1 MTPATKLVRSNL
13 EKNKL
18 DALFLSSPANI
29 SYLTD
34 SPSRDSYL
42 LISKKESIYLT
53 DSRYLQAAKETLRER
68 FSIEK
73 IDRSCYQT
81 LQALCSRLSI
91 KRLGFEEKHLS
102 YYSYRRI
109 TSSLEGKAKL
119 LPSGG
124 VVEGSREIK
133 SAKELNKIRH
143 ASRITKEALKFARRI
158 LTPGKT
164 ELEIAADLERFIKY
178 KGASDSA
185 FKLIVASGS
194 NSSYPHHLTSKRK
207 IKKNDL
213 VLIDIGVDYLG
224 YKSDLTRVFFLGKIN
239 PLVHN
244 VFDIVKEAQTQAI
257 KKVKPG
263 IPIRDIDLASRRRLS
278 EFGYGEYFIHNTGHG
293 IGLEV
298 HEAPNI
304 SSKESKLI
312 KAGMVFTIEPGVY
325 LPGKFGIRIED
336 LILVT
341 KKGAVLL

>member
-1 MTPATKLVRSNL
+1 MTPAINRVRAYL
-13 EKNKL
+13 KKKKL
-18 DALFLSSPANI
+18 DALILSSSANI

-42 LISKKESIYLT
+42 LISKKDLIYLT
-53 DSRYLQAAKETLRER
+53 DSRYLQVAKRTLGGRLT
-68 FSIEK
+68 IKK
-73 IDRSCYQT
+73 IDRSFYQT
-81 LQALCSRLSI
+81 LQALCSSLRV
-91 KRLGFEEKHLS
+91 KRLGFEEKYLP
-102 YYSYRRI
+102 YYSYRKI
-109 TSSLEGKAKL
+109 TASLKGKVKL

-133 SAKELNKIRH
+133 SAKELNKIRQ

-158 LTPGKT
+158 VASGKT

-178 KGASDSA
+178 RGASDSA
-185 FKLIVASGS
+185 FKVIVASGS

-207 IKKNDL
+207 IKKNDI

-239 PLVHN
+239 PLVQS
-244 VFDIVKEAQTQAI
+244 VFDIIKEAQTQAI

-263 IPIRDIDLASRRRLS
+263 IPVRDIDLTARRRIS

-304 SSKESKLI
+304 SSKETKRI
-312 KAGMVFTIEPGVY
+312 RAGMVFTIEPGVY

-336 LILVT
+336 LVLVT
-341 KKGAVLL
+341 EKGAVLL

>member
-1 MTPATKLVRSNL
+1 
-13 EKNKL
+13 
-18 DALFLSSPANI
+18 LSSPANI

-34 SPSRDSYL
+34 SPSQDSYL
-42 LISKKESIYLT
+42 LISKKDSFYLT
-53 DSRYLQAAKETLRER
+53 DSRYLQIAKKTLGGRL
-68 FSIEK
+68 SIEK
-73 IDRSCYQT
+73 IERSCYQT
-81 LQALCSRLSI
+81 LQALCSRLRI
-91 KRLGFEEKHLS
+91 KRLGFEERHLS

-109 TSSLEGKAKL
+109 IGSLKGKTKL

-124 VVEGSREIK
+124 IVEVSREIK

-143 ASRITKEALKFARRI
+143 ASRITKEALKYARGI
-158 LTPGKT
+158 VIPGKT

-185 FKLIVASGS
+185 FKVIVASGS

-224 YKSDLTRVFFLGKIN
+224 YKSDLTRVFFLGKIS
-239 PLVHN
+239 PLVHS
-244 VFDIVKEAQTQAI
+244 VFDIIKEAQAQAI

-263 IPIRDIDLASRRRLS
+263 IPIRDIDLASRRRIS

-293 IGLEV
+293 TGLEV

-304 SSKESKLI
+304 SSKETKLI

-341 KKGAVLL
+341 KKGAVVL